1 LFRFHAYVVMAEA
14 SRAEA
19 RLDPVITCQ
28 RIDQTKIGQTKEIQS
43 DNTD

>member
-14 SRAEA
+14 SRAEGW
-19 RLDPVITCQ
+19 LDLVITCQ
-28 RIDQTKIGQTKEIQS
+28 RIDQTKEIQS